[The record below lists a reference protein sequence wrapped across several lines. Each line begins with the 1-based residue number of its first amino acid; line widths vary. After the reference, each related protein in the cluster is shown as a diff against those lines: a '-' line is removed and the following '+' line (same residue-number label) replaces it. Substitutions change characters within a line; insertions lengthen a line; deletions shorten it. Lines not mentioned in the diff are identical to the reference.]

1 MNKNG
6 QRALL
11 SHRRY
16 RGLAHSAVRSRFR
29 LHGVPWTGPRLSTQ
43 STGSVESVQNG
54 RQGNAFD
61 TSLAKQDRK
70 AARAAPTLA
79 RQTTPRVNMAAAP
92 DCDQRA
98 VRRLDY
104 AYSQSRLFRTASLQG
119 RPDRFSAAG
128 LPGWTAFTCVSD
140 SFTMSRSLLC
150 QIWLLGWCLVR
161 SVGCKVGLHPV
172 PEPVKQYAGTRFG
185 TVFPWCIFDT
195 YLFGHVSARAPFF
208 LDNKGCRACV
218 RAWCP

>member
-1 MNKNG
+1 M
-6 QRALL
+6 
-11 SHRRY
+11 
-16 RGLAHSAVRSRFR
+16 
-29 LHGVPWTGPRLSTQ
+29 
-43 STGSVESVQNG
+43 
-54 RQGNAFD
+54 
-61 TSLAKQDRK
+61 AKQDQK

-104 AYSQSRLFRTASLQG
+104 AYSQGRLFRTASLQG

-172 PEPVKQYAGTRFG
+172 LEPKTEGRQGRRFTKPPPMPQKG
-185 TVFPWCIFDT
+185 LVRHVLVDWLQWRLNSHEVLNVFIPGLD
-195 YLFGHVSARAPFF
+195 VSARQTLGRIKLIQLAS
-208 LDNKGCRACV
+208 ACTLLLSV
-218 RAWCP
+218 GIN